1 MQSRRAGN
9 LASATNAEPSG
20 RSVIDRVVRAA
31 DRHWAPGWQLI
42 EIAAVSGPDL
52 ACLVRQVVRELQALG
67 FMTLRLTA
75 QGRPQVRP
83 EGAARH
89 VALLAFDEDSESDI
103 VRSMSLLSAGS
114 ARGHL
119 VCRCVV
125 RPADSL
131 SSVVREAVPAW
142 GCSRRVPAAGV
153 VPTAF
158 ALSQVQRHFWA
169 GRFGRAASAS
179 TMLGT
184 SDDRIGWSGLLSWA
198 AFDAGGLEQARRRLR
213 GAVEV
218 GRSRGAC
225 WAAILSRLRVDDSRP
240 ASVLSRRWLRAAP
253 RDLALL
259 AALAS
264 VQLAI
269 AREHRRL
276 VVRWCDAATRAG
288 RRPGLT
294 DSAARWLRSRLLEDR
309 SAASVERQL
318 VSSGRA
324 GVLRWGHGR
333 KRMRI
338 LHLVPGLLQV
348 VHDAEDDAAALSSG
362 CSWARTHAGAR
373 AVAVL
378 AGSDGHIVAHD
389 GWSKQ
394 RRGIVDT
401 SDLAREAVHV
411 VREPAGDPALV
422 QVIAPV
428 RYGGAIIGHVIGR
441 GETEEAEAVE
451 DAVQVLAALCGPSLR
466 ARLDVHDEPTDPSTL
481 MPELIGRGPT
491 MQAVRA
497 AIRQAARTSFS
508 VVIEGESGT
517 GKELVARAL
526 HRLSDRR
533 SGRFMAVNCAALTDD
548 LVEAELFGFAR
559 GAFTGAMAARAG
571 LFEEAHGGSLFLDEV
586 SELSARA
593 QAKLLRALQER
604 EVRRLGENSARRVD
618 VRVVA
623 ATNQPLRE
631 ATRLGRFREDLL
643 FRLAVVR
650 IVLPPLR
657 ERPEDLPEL
666 AQAFWRRAIAD
677 VGKQVR
683 LSREALSVLG
693 GHDWPGNIRELQ
705 NVLAALAVEAPAR
718 GRLCGQH
725 VRRHLANT
733 STGRAP
739 VLSLD
744 ETRRRCERRAI
755 AEALARHGG

>member
-1 MQSRRAGN
+1 LVEITAANG
-9 LASATNAEPSG
+9 LA
-20 RSVIDRVVRAA
+20 
-31 DRHWAPGWQLI
+31 
-42 EIAAVSGPDL
+42 L
-52 ACLVRQVVRELQALG
+52 ACLVSRLVRELQALG
-67 FMTLRLTA
+67 FMTPRLAPQSRA
-75 QGRPQVRP
+75 QVPPQ
-83 EGAARH
+83 GAARH
-89 VALLAFDEDSESDI
+89 VALLAFDEDSEADI
-103 VRSMSLLSAGS
+103 VQSMSLLSKGS
-114 ARGHL
+114 ERGHL
-119 VCRCVV
+119 VCRCLV
-125 RPADSL
+125 RPTDGL
-131 SSVVREAVPAW
+131 SSVVRETSSVWA
-142 GCSRRVPAAGV
+142 CSRRVSAVGEALTSLVPAH
-153 VPTAF
+153 
-158 ALSQVQRHFWA
+158 VQRHFWA

-179 TMLGT
+179 TMLTT
-184 SDDRIGWSGLLSWA
+184 SDDRLGWSGLLSWA
-198 AFDAGGLEQARRRLR
+198 AFDTGGLEQAQSSLR
-213 GAVEV
+213 GAVEL

-225 WAAILSRLRVDDSRP
+225 WAAILSRLRVDGSRP
-240 ASVLSRRWLRAAP
+240 ASVLSRRWLKAAP
-253 RDLALL
+253 RDLVVL
-259 AALAS
+259 ATLAS

-269 AREHRRL
+269 AGEHRRM
-276 VVRWCDAATRAG
+276 VVRWCDAVTRAG
-288 RRPGLT
+288 RQPALI

-309 SAASVERQL
+309 SAGSVERQL
-318 VSSGRA
+318 LSLGRA
-324 GVLRWGHGR
+324 GLLRWGHGR
-333 KRMRI
+333 KGMRI

-378 AGSDGHIVAHD
+378 AGSDGHIVAQD
-389 GWSKQ
+389 GWSKT
-394 RRGIVDT
+394 RRGIVDA
-401 SDLAREAVHV
+401 SDLSDETVHV
-411 VREPAGDPALV
+411 VREPAGEPSLV

-466 ARLDVHDEPTDPSTL
+466 ASLDVHDDPPDPSTL
-481 MPELIGRGPT
+481 MPELIGRGPS

-497 AIRQAARTSFS
+497 AIRQAAQTSFS

-533 SGRFMAVNCAALTDD
+533 SRRFMAVNCAALTDD

-559 GAFTGAMAARAG
+559 GAFTGAMVARAG

-604 EVRRLGENSARRVD
+604 EVRRLGENSARQVD

-657 ERPEDLPEL
+657 ERLEDLPAL

-693 GHDWPGNIRELQ
+693 GHEWPGNIRELQ
-705 NVLAALAVEAPAR
+705 NVMAALAVEAPTR

-725 VRRHLANT
+725 VRRHLSNA
-733 STGRAP
+733 SSGRTP

-744 ETRRRCERRAI
+744 ETRQRCERRAI
-755 AEALARHGG
+755 AEALARHGGRRTAAARELGLSRQGLTKAMRRLGLAEADEEAGVA